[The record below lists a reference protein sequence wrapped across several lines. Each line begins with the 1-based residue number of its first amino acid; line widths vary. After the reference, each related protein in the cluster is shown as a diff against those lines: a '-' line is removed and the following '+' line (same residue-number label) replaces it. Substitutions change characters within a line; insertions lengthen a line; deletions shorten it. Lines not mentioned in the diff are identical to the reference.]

1 MLRFLIKRL
10 LLASTTLVAIS
21 IVTFL
26 LFFAV
31 PTSPA
36 WVMCGR
42 NCSPERIAQVEQS
55 LGLDQPITTQYVDF
69 VKGVFQGRTFD
80 DAGTARE
87 CEAPCLGYSF
97 RSKEAVTDS
106 IERSLPVTVS
116 IVGGAMVVFLTV
128 GIGLGMLAALKKGT
142 VFDRVSIGASVGFAS
157 TQTYTLGGVLLL
169 LLVYTTG
176 LLPNPSYTP
185 LTEDP
190 LAWAGG
196 MLLPWIT
203 LGLIN
208 SALYARLAR
217 AQMIETLQEDF
228 VRTARAKGLPAS
240 KVNRKHALRAA
251 ITPLVTIA
259 GVDLGSYLGGVVIT
273 ESVFSLNGIGREAA
287 QAVADLDLP
296 IVMATVL
303 LAAFFIVAMNI
314 IVDVL
319 YAVIDPRVRLG

>member
-1 MLRFLIKRL
+1 VLRFLIKRL

-31 PTSPA
+31 PSSPA
-36 WVMCGR
+36 WTMCGR
-42 NCSPERIAQVEQS
+42 NCSPERIAQVEKS
-55 LGLDQPITTQYVDF
+55 LGLDQPLTTQYTDF
-69 VKGVFQGRTFD
+69 VKGIFVGRTID
-80 DAGTARE
+80 DAGTLRE
-87 CEAPCLGYSF
+87 CGAPCLGYSF
-97 RSKEAVTDS
+97 RSKEPVTET
-106 IERSLPVTVS
+106 IARSLPVTVS
-116 IVGGAMVVFLTV
+116 IVVGAMVVFLTV

-142 VFDRVSIGASVGFAS
+142 VFDRAAIGASVGFAS

-169 LLVYTTG
+169 LLVYSTG
-176 LLPNPSYTP
+176 WLDNPHYTP
-185 LTEDP
+185 ITENP
-190 LAWAGG
+190 LDWASG

-208 SALYARLAR
+208 SALYARLSR

-228 VRTARAKGLPAS
+228 VRTARAKGLSARV
-240 KVNRKHALRAA
+240 VNRRHALRAA
-251 ITPLVTIA
+251 ITPIVTIA
-259 GVDLGSYLGGVVIT
+259 GVDLGGYLGGVVIT

-287 QAVADLDLP
+287 DAVADLNLP
-296 IVMATVL
+296 LVMATVL

-314 IVDVL
+314 IVDML

>member
-1 MLRFLIKRL
+1 MFRFLIKRL

-31 PTSPA
+31 PSSPA

-55 LGLDQPITTQYVDF
+55 LGLDQPITKQYTDF
-69 VKGVFQGRTFD
+69 VQGIFVGRTID
-80 DAGTARE
+80 DAGTIRE

-97 RSKEAVTDS
+97 RSKEPVTDT
-106 IERSLPVTVS
+106 ITRSLPITVS
-116 IVGGAMVVFLTV
+116 IVGGAMVIFLTV
-128 GIGLGMLAALKKGT
+128 GVGLGMLAALKKGT
-142 VFDRVSIGASVGFAS
+142 VFDRVAIGASVGFAS

-169 LLVYTTG
+169 VLVYSTG
-176 LLPNPSYTP
+176 LLPNPHYTP
-185 LTEDP
+185 ITENP
-190 LAWAGG
+190 LDWASG

-208 SALYARLAR
+208 SAMYARLSR

-228 VRTARAKGLPAS
+228 VRTARAKGLSPGV
-240 KVNRKHALRAA
+240 VNRRHALRAA
-251 ITPLVTIA
+251 ITPIVTIA
-259 GVDLGSYLGGVVIT
+259 GVDLGAYLGGVVIT

-287 QAVADLDLP
+287 QAVTDLNLP

-303 LAAFFIVAMNI
+303 LAAFFIVTMNI
-314 IVDVL
+314 IVDML

>member
-1 MLRFLIKRL
+1 MIRFLIKRL

-31 PTSPA
+31 PSSPA

-42 NCSPERIAQVEQS
+42 NCSPERIAQVEKS

-80 DAGTARE
+80 DAGTPRV

-169 LLVYTTG
+169 LLVYSTG
-176 LLPNPSYTP
+176 ILPNPSYTP
-185 LTEDP
+185 LAEDP

-228 VRTARAKGLPAS
+228 VRTARAKGLPAG

>member
-1 MLRFLIKRL
+1 VLRFLIKRL

-31 PTSPA
+31 PSSPA

-42 NCSPERIAQVEQS
+42 NCSPERIAQVEKS
-55 LGLDQPITTQYVDF
+55 LGLDQPLAVQYTEF
-69 VKGVFQGRTFD
+69 VKGIFVGRTID
-80 DAGTARE
+80 DAGTLRE
-87 CEAPCLGYSF
+87 CDAPCLGYSF
-97 RSKEAVTDS
+97 RSKEPVTDTIS
-106 IERSLPVTVS
+106 RSLPVTVS
-116 IVGGAMVVFLTV
+116 IVVGAMVVFLTV

-142 VFDRVSIGASVGFAS
+142 VFDRAAIGASVGFAS

-169 LLVYTTG
+169 VFVYSTG
-176 LLPNPSYTP
+176 LLPNPHYTP
-185 LTEDP
+185 ITQDP
-190 LAWAGG
+190 LDWAAG

-208 SALYARLAR
+208 SALYARLSR

-228 VRTARAKGLPAS
+228 VRTARAKGLPAR
-240 KVNRKHALRAA
+240 VVTRRHALRAA
-251 ITPLVTIA
+251 ITPIVTIA
-259 GVDLGSYLGGVVIT
+259 GVDLGGYLGGVVIT

-287 QAVADLDLP
+287 DAVADLNLP
-296 IVMATVL
+296 LVMATVL
-303 LAAFFIVAMNI
+303 LAAFFIVTMNI
-314 IVDVL
+314 IVDML

>member
-31 PTSPA
+31 PSSPA
-36 WVMCGR
+36 WTMCGR
-42 NCSPERIAQVEQS
+42 NCSPERIAQVEKS
-55 LGLDQPITTQYVDF
+55 LGLDQPITTQYTDF
-69 VKGVFQGRTFD
+69 VKGVFVGRTID
-80 DAGTARE
+80 DAGTERV

-97 RSKEAVTDS
+97 RSKEPVTDS
-106 IERSLPVTVS
+106 IARALPITVS

-128 GIGLGMLAALKKGT
+128 GIGLGMLAALRKGT
-142 VFDRVSIGASVGFAS
+142 LFDRVSIGASVGFAS

-169 LLVYTTG
+169 LLVYSTG
-176 LLPNPSYTP
+176 LLPNPKYVP

-190 LAWAGG
+190 LGWASG

-208 SALYARLAR
+208 SAMYARLAR

-228 VRTARAKGLPAS
+228 VRTARAKGLSAGR
-240 KVNRKHALRAA
+240 VNRKHALRAA

-287 QAVADLDLP
+287 EAVADLNLP
-296 IVMATVL
+296 VVMATVL

>member
-31 PTSPA
+31 PSSPA

-55 LGLDQPITTQYVDF
+55 LGLDQPLVTQYTDF
-69 VKGVFQGRTFD
+69 VKGVFVGRTIN
-80 DAGTARE
+80 DAGTLRE
-87 CEAPCLGYSF
+87 CDAPCLGYSF
-97 RSKEAVTDS
+97 RSKEPVTDT

-116 IVGGAMVVFLTV
+116 IVVGAMAVFLTV

-142 VFDRVSIGASVGFAS
+142 AFDRVAIGFSVGFAS

-169 LLVYTTG
+169 LLVYSTG
-176 LLPNPSYTP
+176 WLPNPHYTP
-185 LTEDP
+185 ITENP
-190 LAWAGG
+190 LDWASG

-228 VRTARAKGLPAS
+228 VRTARAKGLSPRV
-240 KVNRKHALRAA
+240 VNRRHALRAA
-251 ITPLVTIA
+251 ITPIVTIA
-259 GVDLGSYLGGVVIT
+259 GVDLGGYLGGVVIT

-287 QAVADLDLP
+287 EAVLDLNLP
-296 IVMATVL
+296 LVMATVL

-314 IVDVL
+314 IVDLL

>member
-31 PTSPA
+31 PSSPA

-42 NCSPERIAQVEQS
+42 NCSPERIAQVEKS
-55 LGLDQPITTQYVDF
+55 LGLDQPLPVQYTEF
-69 VKGVFQGRTFD
+69 VKGIFVGRTID
-80 DAGTARE
+80 DAGTLRE
-87 CEAPCLGYSF
+87 CDAPCLGYSF
-97 RSKEAVTDS
+97 RSKEPVTDTIS
-106 IERSLPVTVS
+106 RSLPVTVS
-116 IVGGAMVVFLTV
+116 IVVGAMVVFLTV

-142 VFDRVSIGASVGFAS
+142 VFDRAAIGASVGFAS

-169 LLVYTTG
+169 VFVYSTG
-176 LLPNPSYTP
+176 LLPNPHYTP
-185 LTEDP
+185 ITQDP
-190 LAWAGG
+190 LDWAAG

-208 SALYARLAR
+208 SALYARLSR

-228 VRTARAKGLPAS
+228 VRTARAKGLPAR
-240 KVNRKHALRAA
+240 VVTRRHALRAA
-251 ITPLVTIA
+251 ITPIVTIA
-259 GVDLGSYLGGVVIT
+259 GVDLGGYLGGVVIT

-287 QAVADLDLP
+287 DAVADLNLP
-296 IVMATVL
+296 LVMATVL
-303 LAAFFIVAMNI
+303 LAAFFIVTMNI
-314 IVDVL
+314 IVDML

>member
-1 MLRFLIKRL
+1 VLRFLIKRL

-36 WVMCGR
+36 WALCGR
-42 NCSPERIAQVEQS
+42 NCSPERIAQVEKS
-55 LGLDQPITTQYVDF
+55 LGLDQPITTQYTDF
-69 VKGVFQGRTFD
+69 VKGIFVGRTID
-80 DAGTARE
+80 DAGTIRE
-87 CEAPCLGYSF
+87 CDAPCLGYSF
-97 RSKEAVTDS
+97 RSKEPVTDS
-106 IERSLPVTVS
+106 IARSLPITIS
-116 IVGGAMVVFLTV
+116 IVVGAMVVFLTV

-142 VFDRVSIGASVGFAS
+142 VFDRFAIGASVGFAS

-176 LLPNPSYTP
+176 WLPNPSYTP
-185 LTEDP
+185 ITEDP
-190 LAWAGG
+190 IAWAGG

-228 VRTARAKGLPAS
+228 VRTARAKGLSPRV
-240 KVNRKHALRAA
+240 VNRRHALRAA
-251 ITPLVTIA
+251 ITPIVTIA
-259 GVDLGSYLGGVVIT
+259 GVDLGGYLGGVVIT

-287 QAVADLDLP
+287 KAVGDLNLP
-296 IVMATVL
+296 VVMATVL

-314 IVDVL
+314 IVDML

>member
-1 MLRFLIKRL
+1 VLRFLIKRL

-31 PTSPA
+31 PSSPA

-42 NCSPERIAQVEQS
+42 NCSPERIQQVEQS
-55 LGLDQPITTQYVDF
+55 LGLDQPITTQYTEF
-69 VKGVFQGRTFD
+69 VKGIFVGRTID
-80 DAGTARE
+80 DAGTLRE

-97 RSKEAVTDS
+97 RSKEPVTDA
-106 IERSLPVTVS
+106 IERSLPITVS
-116 IVGGAMVVFLTV
+116 IVVGAMAVFLTV

-142 VFDRVSIGASVGFAS
+142 VFDRTAIGFSVGFAS

-169 LLVYTTG
+169 LLVYSTG
-176 LLPNPSYTP
+176 WLPNPHYTP
-185 LTEDP
+185 ITEDP
-190 LAWAGG
+190 LDWAAG

-208 SALYARLAR
+208 SALYARLSR

-228 VRTARAKGLPAS
+228 VRTARAKGLSPRV
-240 KVNRKHALRAA
+240 VNRRHALRAA
-251 ITPLVTIA
+251 ITPIVTIA
-259 GVDLGSYLGGVVIT
+259 GVDLGGYLGGVVIT

-287 QAVADLDLP
+287 DAVADLNLP
-296 IVMATVL
+296 LVMATVL

-314 IVDVL
+314 IVDML

>member
-55 LGLDQPITTQYVDF
+55 LGLDQPITAQYVDF

-80 DAGTARE
+80 DAGTIRE
-87 CEAPCLGYSF
+87 CDAPCLGYSF
-97 RSKEAVTDS
+97 RSKEPVTDTL
-106 IERSLPVTVS
+106 ERSLPITVS

-176 LLPNPSYTP
+176 FLPNPSYTP

-228 VRTARAKGLPAS
+228 VRTARAKGLPAG

>member
-1 MLRFLIKRL
+1 VLRFLIKRL

-55 LGLDQPITTQYVDF
+55 LGLDQPIAAQYTDF
-69 VKGVFQGRTFD
+69 VKGVFVGRTFD
-80 DAGTARE
+80 DAGTIRE
-87 CEAPCLGYSF
+87 CDAPCLGYSF
-97 RSKEAVTDS
+97 RSQEPVTES
-106 IERSLPVTVS
+106 LARTLPVTLS
-116 IVGGAMVVFLTV
+116 IVVGAMVVFLTV
-128 GIGLGMLAALKKGT
+128 GIGLGMLAALRKGS
-142 VFDRVSIGASVGFAS
+142 VFDRVAIGASVGFAS

-169 LLVYTTG
+169 VLVYSTG

-185 LTEDP
+185 ITEDP
-190 LAWAGG
+190 IAWAGG
-196 MLLPWIT
+196 LLLPWIT

-208 SALYARLAR
+208 SALYARLSR
-217 AQMIETLQEDF
+217 AQMIETLTEDF
-228 VRTARAKGLPAS
+228 VRTARAKGLPART
-240 KVNRKHALRAA
+240 VNRRHALRAA

-273 ESVFSLNGIGREAA
+273 ESVFSLNGIGRAA
-287 QAVADLDLP
+287 ADAVSDLNLP
-296 IVMATVL
+296 LVMATVL
-303 LAAFFIVAMNI
+303 VAAFFIVTMNI
-314 IVDVL
+314 IVDML